1 MAVADLVVVLL
12 VLVVISINTEMIII
26 HLERK
31 LLMNL

>member
-12 VLVVISINTEMIII
+12 VLVVIGINTEMIII